1 MEVRRRRNRPTSATA
16 RAIEEDAFSAAVR
29 AHSQDFGAD
38 EEPKVGRMV
47 GTVVETYLAPPVG
60 RILPSLVE
68 DHLRGPV
75 HENPELPLPV
85 TPSGTS
91 TKTELAQ
98 DASSSLQCD
107 ERRVERPELARLGA
121 AVQLVVPKCSPL
133 QSDEG
138 QIGVVS
144 SRVKRTEKPN
154 NDASAAQSTNSK
166 TRAGRKKASAPLAVA
181 VATDE
186 RRSMSSALLDAASD
200 GDLGVSSERRG
211 LILGRYVRGTELKFG
226 ERWKLR
232 LRKERR

>member
-1 MEVRRRRNRPTSATA
+1 LKHTQQSFVVEVRRRRNRPTSATA

-47 GTVVETYLAPPVG
+47 G
-60 RILPSLVE
+60 S
-68 DHLRGPV
+68 
-75 HENPELPLPV
+75 
-85 TPSGTS
+85 
-91 TKTELAQ
+91 
-98 DASSSLQCD
+98 ASSSLQCD